1 MLVRDALVMSR
12 ISSLALLSLVV
23 FTAPASA
30 ITARDVMESMTQK
43 ERFGYVTGL
52 ADMLSYQYVLAGDR
66 PRAECI
72 TNAFYS
78 QKEGTWK
85 LVYDAFKRFPDK
97 APEGLVVVLMKQT
110 CGK

>member
-1 MLVRDALVMSR
+1 M
-12 ISSLALLSLVV
+12 SSLSSAFLLGVACLTATPAL
-23 FTAPASA
+23 AIKAS
-30 ITARDVMESMTQK
+30 DVMEKMSED
-43 ERFGYVTGL
+43 ERFGYLTGL

-78 QKEGTWK
+78 KKEDTWRR
-85 LVYDAFKRFPDK
+85 VYESFKRLPDK
-97 APEGLVVVLMKQT
+97 GAEGLVVVLMKQE